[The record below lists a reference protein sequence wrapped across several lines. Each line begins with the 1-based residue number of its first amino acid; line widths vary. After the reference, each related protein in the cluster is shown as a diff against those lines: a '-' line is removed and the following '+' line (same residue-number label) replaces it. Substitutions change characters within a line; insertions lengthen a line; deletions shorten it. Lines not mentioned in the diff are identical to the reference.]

1 MRASA
6 ARLLLLNGAGAYRR
20 LAGIAAGVALGVG
33 MLLILLGGFLHMPDR
48 DDRIAWR
55 TYGGEGLTYVGA
67 DPQVPA
73 ATPQTALRDKVA
85 DYFLGQPYSMVL
97 VAASAD
103 TALTLPDGTAL
114 PGPGEYYASAA
125 MAEEIAAHPADQ
137 LAERFGTLVGELP
150 PTSLK
155 GPSELVVLV
164 GSDWDELAQVP
175 ETDLVTEFPDSGS
188 RFSAGLY
195 RFILAVGSVA
205 VLVPIVLLISIVSQ
219 LGASERRERFAT
231 VRLIGAGRRAIAALS
246 GLEMLVASLAGA
258 VAGVGVAAA
267 LRPLASTMSLN
278 GSTSY
283 AADLTPSWGWTA
295 VAVVAVS
302 LLGGATA
309 WWRTYRDD
317 VGALGATRER
327 AEKPVTWLR
336 SLTLAIGLAM
346 LVGPALVFYGDK
358 GAPEVFMFVML
369 AGFAVTAFG
378 IVVAGP
384 WLTRVTSRI
393 VAASARTAPT
403 VVAAGRLSRHPRS
416 TFRSVAGLVV
426 AVFIVSLFAGVVS
439 AVEQVA
445 TPHDTPGRLTMDAVM
460 SGVGSTS
467 EAEAVVAALNGAEGV
482 ERVVLA
488 YESPDDDWRD
498 VMAPDDARAI
508 GAIDVPDASAV
519 RVDMFEMLAGEL
531 VGSTEAMPA
540 PEASDVSLA
549 GLDASRVIAITD
561 GSAAAKER
569 ARTAMERAGL
579 PGLAP
584 VTRADYAAGA
594 TLTLTHELEAMAY
607 LGMAIAIGISA
618 LSLTVATVA
627 GALDRKRT
635 FALLRLGG
643 MPSGHLRR
651 VIATEAA
658 VPLAATLAM
667 SAGLGFFVAWV
678 MLVSLGNELTMRAP
692 DAQYWLAIAAS
703 VAIAAVA
710 IVGSFGMVRRS
721 TEVTSTRFE

>member
-1 MRASA
+1 
-6 ARLLLLNGAGAYRR
+6 
-20 LAGIAAGVALGVG
+20 
-33 MLLILLGGFLHMPDR
+33 
-48 DDRIAWR
+48 
-55 TYGGEGLTYVGA
+55 
-67 DPQVPA
+67 
-73 ATPQTALRDKVA
+73 
-85 DYFLGQPYSMVL
+85 
-97 VAASAD
+97 
-103 TALTLPDGTAL
+103 
-114 PGPGEYYASAA
+114 
-125 MAEEIAAHPADQ
+125 
-137 LAERFGTLVGELP
+137 
-150 PTSLK
+150 
-155 GPSELVVLV
+155 
-164 GSDWDELAQVP
+164 
-175 ETDLVTEFPDSGS
+175 
-188 RFSAGLY
+188 
-195 RFILAVGSVA
+195 
-205 VLVPIVLLISIVSQ
+205 
-219 LGASERRERFAT
+219 
-231 VRLIGAGRRAIAALS
+231 
-246 GLEMLVASLAGA
+246 
-258 VAGVGVAAA
+258 
-267 LRPLASTMSLN
+267 
-278 GSTSY
+278 
-283 AADLTPSWGWTA
+283 
-295 VAVVAVS
+295 
-302 LLGGATA
+302 
-309 WWRTYRDD
+309 
-317 VGALGATRER
+317 
-327 AEKPVTWLR
+327 
-336 SLTLAIGLAM
+336 
-346 LVGPALVFYGDK
+346 
-358 GAPEVFMFVML
+358 
-369 AGFAVTAFG
+369 
-378 IVVAGP
+378 
-384 WLTRVTSRI
+384 
-393 VAASARTAPT
+393 
-403 VVAAGRLSRHPRS
+403 
-416 TFRSVAGLVV
+416 
-426 AVFIVSLFAGVVS
+426 
-439 AVEQVA
+439 
-445 TPHDTPGRLTMDAVM
+445 MDAVM

-508 GAIDVPDASAV
+508 GAINVPDASAV